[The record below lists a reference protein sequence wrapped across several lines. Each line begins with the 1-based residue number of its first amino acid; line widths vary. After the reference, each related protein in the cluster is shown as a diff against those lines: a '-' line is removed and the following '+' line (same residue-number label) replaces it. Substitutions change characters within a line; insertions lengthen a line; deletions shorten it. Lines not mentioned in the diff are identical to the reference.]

1 MWNHTYCIPTHQH
14 CDKVDDCIDKSD
26 EEGCYY
32 RTCLEE
38 DHKCGSGLCIPPTKK
53 CDGYFDCR
61 DESDES
67 GCNMT
72 SCAKDK
78 FRCNNKC
85 IEKSHKCDHRNDC
98 GDNSDE
104 QECNF
109 PACHEDQFRCANALC
124 IPRRWHCDGH
134 KDCPDGSDEDNCT
147 AIACPD
153 SKFLCP
159 KEQRCIEKS
168 KLCNNERDCDDGSDE
183 TTACLAVLCPSLGC
197 EYVCRA
203 SLVGGQCYCPPGK
216 QVSNDTR
223 TCIDKNE
230 CEEWGHCD
238 QHCVNTD
245 GSYKCMCT
253 VGFMLQD
260 NTRVLKMPDIAGKEP
275 EVVVNATAASGLDY
289 HYKKDLLYWS
299 DTETRKVY
307 SQKLRGTGTPSET
320 IIALT
325 LPGSLT
331 PGALAVDW
339 VGDKIYVVDILGQ
352 KIDVFEILA
361 PYHAI
366 VLSSNI
372 TEPQDIGLDPTKGLM
387 FVADTDRIIRANMDG
402 TNLKALVK
410 DVIYKASGIA
420 VDIISQR
427 IFWCDSLLDY
437 IETVTYDGTGR
448 TAIVRGS
455 TVVPAPNRLTM
466 FES

>member
-1 MWNHTYCIPTHQH
+1 
-14 CDKVDDCIDKSD
+14 
-26 EEGCYY
+26 
-32 RTCLEE
+32 
-38 DHKCGSGLCIPPTKK
+38 
-53 CDGYFDCR
+53 
-61 DESDES
+61 
-67 GCNMT
+67 MT

-78 FRCNNKC
+78 FRCNNKS

-197 EYVCRA
+197 EYACRA

-230 CEEWGHCD
+230 CEEWGNCD

-253 VGFMLQD
+253 VDSCYRTTQ
-260 NTRVLKMPDIAGKEP
+260 
-275 EVVVNATAASGLDY
+275 
-289 HYKKDLLYWS
+289 
-299 DTETRKVY
+299 
-307 SQKLRGTGTPSET
+307 
-320 IIALT
+320 
-325 LPGSLT
+325 
-331 PGALAVDW
+331 GAL
-339 VGDKIYVVDILGQ
+339 
-352 KIDVFEILA
+352 
-361 PYHAI
+361 PS
-366 VLSSNI
+366 LS
-372 TEPQDIGLDPTKGLM
+372 Q
-387 FVADTDRIIRANMDG
+387 
-402 TNLKALVK
+402 TNP
-410 DVIYKASGIA
+410 G
-420 VDIISQR
+420 
-427 IFWCDSLLDY
+427 
-437 IETVTYDGTGR
+437 
-448 TAIVRGS
+448 
-455 TVVPAPNRLTM
+455 
-466 FES
+466 